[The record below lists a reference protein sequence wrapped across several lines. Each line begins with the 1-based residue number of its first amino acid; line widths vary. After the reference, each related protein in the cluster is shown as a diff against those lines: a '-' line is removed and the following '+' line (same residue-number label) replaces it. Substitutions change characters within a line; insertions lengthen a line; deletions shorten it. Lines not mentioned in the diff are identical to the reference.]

1 MNGLTPGSS
10 YQVTGYIYH
19 ASAEAFAGEN
29 YGHLFIKTFTDNV
42 NWGSNFIGETASS
55 PVNAATPADEWRA
68 YSACATVESN
78 ATFVQAGF
86 YYKQFGN
93 NGGTMFVD
101 SLHFEEVDSCP
112 DPEPVDETDAG
123 SAAGPEDAGPP
134 PAVLGCTDA
143 NASNY
148 DPTADEDDMSCTY
161 SIHFDIDGV
170 EDCGFVTVTGTWD
183 GWSGWGAQSDEGM
196 NAEIAAGDHEFVI
209 LCIDNTVNEWW
220 NDPWG
225 NGTIIRPTADCAA
238 NEGPGYNYGFTV
250 ASGGTA
256 TVSYC
261 AGTCD
266 AICAAD
272 ATPDAGVPDDTSDA
286 GPPPAVLGCTDANA
300 SNYDPTAD
308 EDDMSC
314 TYSIHFDIDGVEDC
328 GFVTVTGTWDGWS
341 GWGAQSDEGMN
352 AEIAAGDHE
361 FVILCIDNTVNEWW
375 NDPWGNGT
383 IIRPTADCAANEGP
397 GYNYGFTVASGG
409 TATVSY
415 CAGTCDAICAA
426 DATPDAG
433 VPDDTS
439 DAGVS
444 EDTASLLLLDMTT
457 EGTPGEWEPVA
468 DAANGG
474 APAPYLIAN
483 SLSLSGTNP
492 SSAAGKA
499 YIFQYVNDSVDYQ
512 GATRVR
518 VSFDV
523 KIDQATDAAVHA
535 QLDLPGHGVANL
547 SDLQNQAT
555 VGSGTWTNITYEADV
570 TPAASFDQ
578 FLFHINI
585 AAGAVENAGA
595 SLLLDNVHLEGI
607 AFDEPVDDGALLAN
621 GGFET
626 GVSGW
631 LTYSANGNN
640 NFAAVATGDAFY
652 NSADT
657 FTAHEGSQGAKVW
670 GNYSGADNDISVFQ
684 EWVNG
689 LTPGKSYVLSGWIY
703 HASQEAMGGNNTGH
717 LFIKTFTDNVNWGSN
732 FINEQTSANAFT
744 AASTADA
751 WENYTV
757 CTTIES
763 NATFAQAGFYF
774 KQFEYNSGTMF
785 VDNFTLTEV
794 VSCD

>member
-1 MNGLTPGSS
+1 MSNNTLATITTGTTFYQSTETFTSHAGSSAAKVYGKYDGNDNDINVYQEYLNSLTPGSS

-19 ASAEAFAGEN
+19 ASAEAFAGDN

-68 YSACATVESN
+68 YSACATVESS

-86 YYKQFGN
+86 YYKQFGS

-123 SAAGPEDAGPP
+123 GAAGTEDAGPP

-183 GWSGWGAQSDEGM
+183 GWSGWGAKSDEGM
-196 NAEIAAGDHEFVI
+196 NAEIEAGNHEFII
-209 LCIDNTVNEWW
+209 LCIDSSVNEWW

-238 NEGPGYNYGFTV
+238 NEGPDFNYGFTV
-250 ASGGTA
+250 ASGGAA

-266 AICAAD
+266 A
-272 ATPDAGVPDDTSDA
+272 V
-286 GPPPAVLGCTDANA
+286 
-300 SNYDPTAD
+300 
-308 EDDMSC
+308 
-314 TYSIHFDIDGVEDC
+314 
-328 GFVTVTGTWDGWS
+328 
-341 GWGAQSDEGMN
+341 
-352 AEIAAGDHE
+352 
-361 FVILCIDNTVNEWW
+361 
-375 NDPWGNGT
+375 
-383 IIRPTADCAANEGP
+383 
-397 GYNYGFTVASGG
+397 
-409 TATVSY
+409 
-415 CAGTCDAICAA
+415 CAA

-457 EGTPGEWEPVA
+457 EGTPGEWETVA

-523 KIDQATDAAVHA
+523 KIDQATAAAVHA
-535 QLDLPGHGVANL
+535 QLNLPGHGVANL
-547 SDLQNQAT
+547 FDLQNQAT
-555 VGSGTWTNITYEADV
+555 VGAGTWTNITYEADV

-578 FLFHINI
+578 FIFHINI

-607 AFDEPVDDGALLAN
+607 AFGASNDDGD
-621 GGFET
+621 T
-626 GVSGW
+626 
-631 LTYSANGNN
+631 
-640 NFAAVATGDAFY
+640 AADAGPPPQSWAAPMQTPAT
-652 NSADT
+652 T
-657 FTAHEGSQGAKVW
+657 TQ
-670 GNYSGADNDISVFQ
+670 
-684 EWVNG
+684 
-689 LTPGKSYVLSGWIY
+689 PP
-703 HASQEAMGGNNTGH
+703 M
-717 LFIKTFTDNVNWGSN
+717 KTTCRAP
-732 FINEQTSANAFT
+732 TAFT
-744 AASTADA
+744 STS
-751 WENYTV
+751 TV
-757 CTTIES
+757 WRIAVSSRSPERGTAGVAGAPK
-763 NATFAQAGFYF
+763 ATRA
-774 KQFEYNSGTMF
+774 
-785 VDNFTLTEV
+785 
-794 VSCD
+794 